1 MRVLSECDM
10 KARALN
16 FDLRFIFLIKFQPPK
31 AHSTNKYIRNQPLFW
46 KLTWLWLPEN
56 NPEDERTINYE
67 KIIQIENY
75 VDNL

>member
-31 AHSTNKYIRNQPLFW
+31 AHSTNKYIRNQPLF
-46 KLTWLWLPEN
+46 
-56 NPEDERTINYE
+56 
-67 KIIQIENY
+67 
-75 VDNL
+75 